1 MNNSLYSNI
10 DSQSG
15 LIVWSVLLEGARQ
28 ARSRNDS
35 MRAIEL
41 YGKAIHSA
49 GDYYH
54 DGRSPMSMEIVLELE
69 NYLSQLTICIPDSTT
84 AAVSS
89 AAVIF

>member
-1 MNNSLYSNI
+1 MNNSFYSNI

-28 ARSRNDS
+28 ARARNDS
-35 MRAIEL
+35 VRAIEL

-69 NYLSQLTICIPDSTT
+69 NYLSQLTICVPDSKGAGITSTT
-84 AAVSS
+84 I
-89 AAVIF
+89 IF